1 MVRSVSY
8 YICRTERQ
16 NSIRAVRAVQ
26 PPGAGGS
33 RRRCGG
39 PGPNLVEAVQGPT
52 ILWRYPCRKSLQG
65 QAWAIA
71 REAKRAGTLAPSVSA
86 LSSRRWYEMLLPVPC
101 SSHPDPLLASDA
113 AAVANQH
120 PAASAS
126 APRNGRLSST
136 ATSGHEKA
144 PPEPRAQP
152 LGSHLE
158 SARWRADRVQ
168 NGGRRLWL
176 VLVALRLALPVLSS
190 YC

>member
-1 MVRSVSY
+1 MSY
-8 YICRTERQ
+8 YMCRTERQ

-71 REAKRAGTLAPSVSA
+71 REAKRAGPLALSVSVFFIP
-86 LSSRRWYEMLLPVPC
+86 RRWYEMLLPGPC
-101 SSHPDPLLASDA
+101 SSHPDPCWPRTLRWPTSTQQP
-113 AAVANQH
+113 V
-120 PAASAS
+120 
-126 APRNGRLSST
+126 PRNGQAGRP
-136 ATSGHEKA
+136 AEQQRDQPPREGA
-144 PPEPRAQP
+144 PREPRAQP

-158 SARWRADRVQ
+158 SARWRAARVQ

-176 VLVALRLALPVLSS
+176 VLVALPPVLFS